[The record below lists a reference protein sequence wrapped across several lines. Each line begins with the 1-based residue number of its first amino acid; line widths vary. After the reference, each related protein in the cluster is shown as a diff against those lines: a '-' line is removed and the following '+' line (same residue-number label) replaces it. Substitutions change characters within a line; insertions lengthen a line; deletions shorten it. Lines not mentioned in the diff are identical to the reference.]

1 MTKGKK
7 EISLFDYPLFSL
19 INMVTPSDEDLN
31 LPSEACVAYILE
43 GDGQTFSEA
52 ESISAKPEEAIVSY
66 CGLTLG
72 SLLSELPEGSINTVM
87 VHFNRE
93 VLNKVF
99 EGEKPELWEELQ
111 TPVTRYVVQTA
122 ANELLRHYFNSI
134 VLLFEN
140 NAAVTEL
147 ILKLR
152 LKEIIL
158 LLLQSDNSEYVRNI
172 IKSLFSEKEFSFQ
185 ELVEAHIENTD
196 SIENLAIATN
206 CSISTFKRKFKSTF
220 NTTPAKY
227 RLELKLKKVSEL
239 LKTSDDSISHIG
251 YTCGFESPE
260 HLSRAFKKQYGIS
273 PSQYRLNFLVK

>member
-1 MTKGKK
+1 MIKQKQQ
-7 EISLFDYPLFSL
+7 ISLFDYPLFSM
-19 INMVTPSDEDLN
+19 INMDTPSDEGLN
-31 LPSEACVAYILE
+31 LPSDACVAYILE

-52 ESISAKPEEAIVSY
+52 ESISAQPEEAIVSY

-72 SLLSELPEGSINTVM
+72 GLLSELPKGNIHTVM
-87 VHFNRE
+87 VHFNRD

-140 NAAVTEL
+140 HAAVTEH

-158 LLLQSDNSEYVRNI
+158 LLLQSGNSDYVRQI
-172 IKSLFSEKEFSFQ
+172 VRSLFSERAFSFK
-185 ELVEAHIENTD
+185 ELVQAHIENTEA
-196 SIENLAIATN
+196 IENLAMLTN
-206 CSISTFKRKFKSTF
+206 CSISTFKRKFRQVF
-220 NTTPAKY
+220 GTTPAKY
-227 RLELKLKKVSEL
+227 RLELKLKRVAGL
-239 LKTSDDSISHIG
+239 LKTSDASISSIG
-251 YTCGFESPE
+251 YDCGFESPE
-260 HLSRAFKKQYGIS
+260 HLSRAFKKQYGVS
-273 PSQYRLNFLVK
+273 PSQYRLNF

>member
-1 MTKGKK
+1 MIKQKQQ
-7 EISLFDYPLFSL
+7 ISLFDYPLFSM
-19 INMVTPSDEDLN
+19 INMDTPSDEGLN
-31 LPSEACVAYILE
+31 LPSDACVAYILE

-72 SLLSELPEGSINTVM
+72 GLLSELPEGSIHTVM
-87 VHFNRE
+87 VHFNRD

-140 NAAVTEL
+140 HAAVTEH

-158 LLLQSDNSEYVRNI
+158 LLLQSDNSEYVRQI
-172 IKSLFSEKEFSFQ
+172 VRSLFSERAFSFK
-185 ELVEAHIENTD
+185 ELVEAHIENTEA
-196 SIENLAIATN
+196 IENLAMLTN
-206 CSISTFKRKFKSTF
+206 CSVSTFKTKISSSFWYNTCEISDSTKIKKSGRPPQ
-220 NTTPAKY
+220 N
-227 RLELKLKKVSEL
+227 E
-239 LKTSDDSISHIG
+239 
-251 YTCGFESPE
+251 
-260 HLSRAFKKQYGIS
+260 
-273 PSQYRLNFLVK
+273 